1 MLQHLDNMSKHKY
14 RRLKATK
21 TIITNKFHDYSVKQ
35 KLPGE
40 PENGV
45 NDVDGDNGPP

>member
-1 MLQHLDNMSKHKY
+1 MNENKLVFNLNLINFFYHKWCIPKY
-14 RRLKATK
+14 
-21 TIITNKFHDYSVKQ
+21 TNKA
-35 KLPGE
+35 LPGE